1 MTAQTPYTTM
11 KKNIPELRAASDA
24 ELKKRIEEEK
34 QNLSNLKFQKV
45 FSQLENP
52 MKVRHIRRDIARMKT
67 ILRERQLAAAKTPT
81 PPSKSEE
88 KSA

>member
-1 MTAQTPYTTM
+1 M
-11 KKNIPELRAASDA
+11 KKKTTELRAASDA
-24 ELKKRIEEEK
+24 ELQKRIEEEQ

-52 MKVRHIRRDIARMKT
+52 MKLRQIRRDIARMKT
-67 ILRERQLAAAKTPT
+67 VLRERQIIASKTSPPPT
-81 PPSKSEE
+81 KSEE